1 MNEFL
6 EAPPEEP
13 TLSDYD
19 RDHLKLYIRLLDAD
33 AAGATWSEAVSV
45 LFGLDPAAEPDRAR
59 QVHAAHLARAR
70 WITANGFAQLLTPPA
85 S

>member
-33 AAGATWSEAVSV
+33 AAGATWSEAVAV

-59 QVHAAHLARAR
+59 QLHATHLARAR
-70 WITANGFAQLLTPPA
+70 WITANGFAQLLTPP
-85 S
+85 SS

>member
-33 AAGATWSEAVSV
+33 AAGATWNEAVSV
-45 LFGLDPAAEPDRAR
+45 LFGLDPATEPDRAR